1 MKNSQK
7 YIGIKLIDA
16 KPMTRLEYNQLRGW
30 TVPENENPN
39 DEGYLTQSEGFSN
52 MVGFSGYVQWLPKD
66 QFEKEYRS
74 IDNLTFGL
82 AIEALKRG
90 EKVARAGWNGKGMH
104 LEIQNP
110 DERSKMTH
118 PYLFM
123 TIPEC
128 KEGTRRL
135 PWQPAQVDL
144 FAEDWQI
151 V

>member
-1 MKNSQK
+1 MN
-7 YIGIKLIDA
+7 
-16 KPMTRLEYNQLRGW
+16 
-30 TVPENENPN
+30 
-39 DEGYLTQSEGFSN
+39 
-52 MVGFSGYVQWLPKD
+52 
-66 QFEKEYRS
+66 
-74 IDNLTFGL
+74 FGQ
-82 AIEALKRG
+82 AIEALKDG
-90 EKVARAGWNGKGMH
+90 KKVAREGWNGAGMH
-104 LEIQNP
+104 LEAQFP

-151 V
+151 VE